1 MPRLFV
7 RTNYS
12 LNNVVTQEN
21 AMIFGGVLAACAL
34 AAYSFTAFF
43 VAVAVAA
50 IAIAANEI
58 RKNNNSFES
67 QISRFVGS
75 FGA

>member
-1 MPRLFV
+1 MTRLFV
-7 RTNYS
+7 RSNYS
-12 LNNVVTQEN
+12 LNNIATKEN
-21 AMIFGGVLAACAL
+21 AMIFGGVFAACAL

-43 VAVAVAA
+43 VAVAIAA
-50 IAIAANEI
+50 IAVVANEI
-58 RKNNNSFES
+58 RRNNNSFES